1 MEFICKNSLS
11 RQLLSYKRSVM
22 DVWLGLAYTSVNIYS
37 DAHGNDRYICF
48 LEKETDLLLIN
59 HLLSLS
65 VIYLKRS

>member
-1 MEFICKNSLS
+1 
-11 RQLLSYKRSVM
+11 M

-37 DAHGNDRYICF
+37 DAYVNDRYICF